1 MQYGLK
7 AEDNRIIG
15 IKDGSD
21 SELQCKKND
30 LTYAKKTAGSYANV
44 GSFFIDVK
52 SAYI

>member
-15 IKDGSD
+15 IKDGSI
-21 SELQCKKND
+21 SELQCKKRPD
-30 LTYAKKTAGSYANV
+30 LCQKTAGSYANV